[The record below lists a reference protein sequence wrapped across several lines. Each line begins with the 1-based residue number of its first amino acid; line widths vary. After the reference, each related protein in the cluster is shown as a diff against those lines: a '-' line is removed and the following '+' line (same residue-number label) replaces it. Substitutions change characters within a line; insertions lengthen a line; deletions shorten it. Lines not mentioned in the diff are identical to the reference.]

1 MKFDNLIEK
10 NEKEYFENAELD
22 ERFIRQVETMGTD
35 YYDSVISSI
44 ISVNTNNDQN
54 RYGQIQGAGEP
65 FQHKPLLGLYKTHC
79 VDNSMQSMFMN
90 MDAKT
95 EGIKRIEDSDGVF
108 DIDFKAKQA
117 KKVGALLDAVI
128 EKKGNV
134 EDCISSYSKLVSNN
148 LIENYKEKQLK
159 KELKGNW
166 LIFGK
171 RGKKNIFLYLKVGCD
186 HSSRGD
192 QEIYQSLID
201 IYSEAFIMDLKSGK

>member
-1 MKFDNLIEK
+1 
-10 NEKEYFENAELD
+10 
-22 ERFIRQVETMGTD
+22 
-35 YYDSVISSI
+35 
-44 ISVNTNNDQN
+44 
-54 RYGQIQGAGEP
+54 
-65 FQHKPLLGLYKTHC
+65 
-79 VDNSMQSMFMN
+79 
-90 MDAKT
+90 
-95 EGIKRIEDSDGVF
+95 
-108 DIDFKAKQA
+108 
-117 KKVGALLDAVI
+117 
-128 EKKGNV
+128 
-134 EDCISSYSKLVSNN
+134 VSNN